1 MIALYRYNFSVFVI
15 PRRLGRPLLLLGH
28 CIFRLVVPAPL
39 GAGDRTLPSASHATT
54 TTAAATA
61 ASATTTNSLPA
72 PPPAGI
78 DRPPPI
84 VPDLPAAGPAPV
96 LPPRLEAGVEFDP
109 DHFAVELGPR
119 EEGDAPEGVRPPPV
133 LDEGEA
139 ARDLAE
145 PVEADVDGL
154 DGPDGLKCRAEVAAA
169 GGEGQVADVQ
179 GRAALQ
185 GGDLRV
191 GRVVV
196 RPVPVQLGF
205 RRVGEEEAGG
215 RGRRGKDVPRTCGGV
230 VGGAGIHYWWWWCRL
245 NRVIWI
251 DCYARAGLCCL

>member
-1 MIALYRYNFSVFVI
+1 MIALYIYRFNFSVFVI

-28 CIFRLVVPAPL
+28 GIFRLVVPAPF
-39 GAGDRTLPSASHATT
+39 GAGDRTLPSASHATP
-54 TTAAATA
+54 TTAAAA
-61 ASATTTNSLPA
+61 ATNSLPA

-96 LPPRLEAGVEFDP
+96 LPPGLKSCVELDP

-196 RPVPVQLGF
+196 RPVPVQFGF

-230 VGGAGIHYWWWWCRL
+230 VGGAGIHY
-245 NRVIWI
+245 IGGGG
-251 DCYARAGLCCL
+251 AGFTI

>member
-1 MIALYRYNFSVFVI
+1 MIALYKPVNFSVFVI

-28 CIFRLVVPAPL
+28 GIFLVIAAPL
-39 GAGDRTLPSASHATT
+39 GASDRTLPSASHATT
-54 TTAAATA
+54 TTAAATTA
-61 ASATTTNSLPA
+61 TTNSLPA

-96 LPPRLEAGVEFDP
+96 LPPGLEAGVELDP
-109 DHFAVELGPR
+109 DDVAVELGPR
-119 EEGDAPEGVRPPPV
+119 EEGDAPEGVGPPPV

-139 ARDLAE
+139 ARGLAE

-154 DGPDGLKCRAEVAAA
+154 DGSDGAEGGAEVAAA

-179 GRAALQ
+179 SRAALQ

-196 RPVPVQLGF
+196 RPVPVQLGL
-205 RRVGEEEAGG
+205 RGVGEEEAGG
-215 RGRRGKDVPRTCGGV
+215 RGRRGKDVPRTCGGGCV
-230 VGGAGIHYWWWWCRL
+230 VGGAGIHYWWWFGC
-245 NRVIWI
+245 
-251 DCYARAGLCCL
+251 AGLAM